1 NRLLT
6 PAQLSEATLE
16 LQTRFPEPRALA
28 RELVQ
33 RGWLTPFQIN
43 QLFQGRSS
51 ALLLGPYLLLERLGE
66 GGMGQVFKARHQLM
80 NRLVALKLIRKERL
94 AAPEAGRRVYRDTE
108 AGARAA

>member
-1 NRLLT
+1 MTIASSNNLVTALRDSRLLT
-6 PAQLSEATLE
+6 PSQLNEATLE
-16 LQTRFPEPRALA
+16 LQARFPEPRALA

-43 QLFQGRSS
+43 QLFQGRTSE
-51 ALLLGPYLLLERLGE
+51 LMMGPYLLLERLGE

-94 AAPEAGRRVYRDTE
+94 S
-108 AGARAA
+108 